1 MSVNPGAPDDAN
13 VLSHGP
19 QTRIDAYDVD
29 RAWFIPVVRPF
40 APYYAAVEPTPTR
53 N

>member
-1 MSVNPGAPDDAN
+1 VNPGASGDAY
-13 VLSHGP
+13 VLSQGP
-19 QTRIDAYDVD
+19 QIRIDAYDVD
-29 RAWFIPVVRPF
+29 RTWFIPVVQPF